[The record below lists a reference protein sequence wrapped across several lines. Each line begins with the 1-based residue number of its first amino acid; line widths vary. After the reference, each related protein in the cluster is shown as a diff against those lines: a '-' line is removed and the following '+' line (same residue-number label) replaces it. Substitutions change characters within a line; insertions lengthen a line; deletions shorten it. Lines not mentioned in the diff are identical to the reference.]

1 MKAHLISI
9 GTELT
14 TGQVVDTNAAWLAAR
29 LTERGVEVAG
39 KTTLPDELHPLVENV
54 KRIAAEC
61 DLVILSGG
69 LGPTDDD
76 LTRSALAEALGV
88 ALVTDAASLENL
100 RRFFRVRNREM
111 APSNAVQAMRPE
123 GSRPIEN
130 PCGTAPGIHVRV
142 GSAEVFAL
150 PGVPREMRRM
160 FEADVAPR
168 IAASGG
174 GRSVVSMSLHTFGCT
189 ESELGERVKDLM
201 KRGRNPTVGTTAT
214 EGVISL
220 RLHAAGESPEAAGA
234 LLDRDVA
241 ELEKRLGRRIFGR
254 DGETMEAVVARLLI
268 EQAAT
273 VATAESC
280 TGGLVAKRLTDVPG
294 SSAYLVQGVVSYAN
308 EAKTR
313 LLGVPAALIETHGAV
328 SREVA
333 EAMAVGART
342 RAGTDYA
349 LSLTGIA
356 GPSGGTKEKPV
367 GLVYLGLAYE
377 GGVKVSEIRCGRH
390 QPRDEIRARAATAA
404 LNLLRLKLLVRS

>member
-1 MKAHLISI
+1 MNSHIISI

-39 KTTLPDELHPLVENV
+39 KTTLPDELDPLVGQL
-54 KRIAAEC
+54 KRIAAGC

-76 LTRSALAEALGV
+76 LTRRALADALGV
-88 ALVTDAASLENL
+88 PLVTDAASLENL
-100 RRFFRVRNREM
+100 HRFFRVRNREM
-111 APSNAVQAMRPE
+111 PACNEVQAMVPE

-130 PCGTAPGIHVRV
+130 PCGTAPGIHARV
-142 GSAEVFAL
+142 GAAEVFAL

-160 FEADVAPR
+160 FEAEVVPHLE
-168 IAASGG
+168 ASGG
-174 GRSVVSMSLHTFGCT
+174 GRAVVSTSLHTFGAT
-189 ESELGERVKDLM
+189 ESELGERVRDLM
-201 KRGRNPTVGTTAT
+201 QRGRNPTVGTTAI

-220 RLHAAGESPEAAGA
+220 RIHAAGESPAEARA

-241 ELEKRLGRRIFGR
+241 EIHQRLGRRVFGR
-254 DGETMEAVVARLLI
+254 DEETMESVVARLLT
-268 EQAAT
+268 ERGET

-313 LLGVPAALIETHGAV
+313 LLGVPPELMEAHGAV

-333 EAMAVGART
+333 EAMAVGARA
-342 RAGTDYA
+342 RADTDYA

-356 GPSGGTKEKPV
+356 GPSGGTEEKPI

-377 GGVKVSEIRCGRH
+377 GGVKVGEIRCGRH